1 MRFAE
6 IDFFI
11 RQLLLVQIVML
22 KKNFKSGQM
31 NIELSIFAKD
41 SMVFS
46 VLESREY
53 SVSGSPEIF
62 RDFIL

>member
-1 MRFAE
+1 
-6 IDFFI
+6 
-11 RQLLLVQIVML
+11 ML
-22 KKNFKSGQM
+22 KKNLKSGQM
-31 NIELSIFAKD
+31 NIELSIFVKD
-41 SMVFS
+41 SMLFS